1 MIHYCYVCKQSIT
14 PDAQG
19 MISRE
24 GVIEQSKGQNWYGVR
39 SRFTTSALRPEDS
52 IRRPRGLYPQGGEDQ
67 GLKRC

>member
-24 GVIEQSKGQNWYGVR
+24 GVIEQSKGQNWVWVR
-39 SRFTTSALRPEDS
+39 SRFTTRSLT
-52 IRRPRGLYPQGGEDQ
+52 
-67 GLKRC
+67 